1 MSEKEN
7 TPEIAPTL
15 EERVSLLVSE
25 FGVYAVRAALDR
37 PKPPLTF
44 ADVVAM
50 DVVENWKDPNFDHDS
65 YRQISP
71 PGHGLIDDPDED
83 LDLLGPSIPTRRE

>member
-7 TPEIAPTL
+7 TPEITPTL
-15 EERVSLLVSE
+15 EERVTQLVNE

-37 PKPPLTF
+37 PIPPPTF
-44 ADVVAM
+44 ADIKAM
-50 DVVENWKDPNFDHDS
+50 GVDESWKDPNFDHDS
-65 YRQISP
+65 YRQILP
-71 PGHGLIDDPDED
+71 PGHGLVDDLDED

>member
-15 EERVSLLVSE
+15 EERVAQLVNE
-25 FGVYAVRAALDR
+25 FGAHAVKAALD
-37 PKPPLTF
+37 KPTRSF
-44 ADVVAM
+44 VTDTTDSAFS
-50 DVVENWKDPNFDHDS
+50 ENWKDPNFDHDS
-65 YRQISP
+65 YRQIWP
-71 PGHGLIDDPDED
+71 PGNGLIDDPDED